1 MTIQSNFLKARL
13 NHEPV
18 SSWISAYKHE
28 IKGDQVMVNGIYTPI
43 ADIAKQILEEKKG
56 KISSKWR
63 YDHRG
68 FVNESY
74 IKFKE
79 LTPTHQYNPD
89 DRFYVVIKSKERGFM
104 GFSRHCYLELING
117 KGEGFSV
124 GLVGSTSFPFNGT
137 LGAIVSP
144 DTKVASSGYERST
157 KIIVTEEMFNKVL
170 HRVNKDKEEGKE
182 YFHLLQHN
190 CSKFVSNLCRDE
202 LDIKIDNHEFISQ
215 VATRGLFN
223 FLRIKP
229 SETALKVLHV
239 AAVIAR
245 IALAPLYALLY
256 LGSGAFFDDKKG
268 KEARQKQFSTKEV
281 KSLTKQ
287 FFKSI
292 YDFFSCKNLKIA
304 TGWKI
309 SVWQDRV
316 KDKFKEDAVTLE
328 QARLILVPTHVAF

>member
-1 MTIQSNFLKARL
+1 MTIQSNFLQARL

-28 IKGDQVMVNGIYTPI
+28 IKEDQVMVNGKYTPI
-43 ADIAKQILEEKKG
+43 EDIAKQILEEKKG

-79 LTPTHQYNPD
+79 LTPTHQHTPD

-104 GFSRHCYLELING
+104 GFSRHCYLELINN

-157 KIIVTEEMFNKVL
+157 KIIVTEEIFNNVF
-170 HRVNKDKEEGKE
+170 RRITNDKKEGKE

-215 VATRGLFN
+215 VATRGFLN

-268 KEARQKQFSTKEV
+268 KEARQKQFKV
-281 KSLTKQ
+281 DDAKPFIQK
-287 FFKSI
+287 FFRPI
-292 YDFFSCKNLKIA
+292 YNFFSCKNLKIA
-304 TGWKI
+304 TGWKV

-316 KDKFKEDAVTLE
+316 KEKFNEEAVTLE
-328 QARLILVPTHVAF
+328 QARLILVPTHIAF